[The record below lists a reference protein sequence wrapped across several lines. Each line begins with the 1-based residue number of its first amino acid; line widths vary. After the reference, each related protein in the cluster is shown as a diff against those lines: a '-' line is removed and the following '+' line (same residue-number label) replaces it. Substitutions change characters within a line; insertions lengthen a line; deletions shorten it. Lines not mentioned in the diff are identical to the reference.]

1 MTGLRTVL
9 LGCVAATAM
18 AGLASAQ
25 QMTTV
30 KVGMVRSITSG
41 STLIAIERGYYKE
54 VGINVEWENLDTSA
68 TALASLAQNQ
78 FQVVM
83 GGISA
88 GYFNALEKN
97 LPVVMSVSRA
107 STPIGHNLM
116 LRPDLVDV
124 IKSPK
129 DLKGRVIASN
139 GPGSISTYEIGKML
153 EPYGMTLNDVDVK
166 IFPFTQYNLAFQN
179 KAVDAGLVIP
189 PWTDQL
195 AKEGFAKPF
204 LDADKLVRPSPLA
217 ISVEFINTEWAKN
230 NPEVAR
236 NYYLA
241 TLRGIRDYCQAY
253 HGGAIRK
260 QLIDVLVKTGT
271 ERRPE
276 MLNEYV
282 WPARD
287 PYGEMFPESL
297 LDMQKWF
304 LENKFINKAF
314 PIERLVDRSFTDY
327 ARQKLGP
334 FVIENKDSK
343 LAGCGKAME
352 QG

>member
-1 MTGLRTVL
+1 
-9 LGCVAATAM
+9 
-18 AGLASAQ
+18 
-25 QMTTV
+25 
-30 KVGMVRSITSG
+30 MVRSITSG

-54 VGINVEWENLDTSA
+54 VGINIEWENLDTSA
-68 TALASLAQNQ
+68 TALAMLAQNR

-88 GYFNALEKN
+88 GYFNALEKD
-97 LPVVMSVSRA
+97 LPVVMTVSRA

-116 LRPDLVDV
+116 LRPDLAGT
-124 IKSPK
+124 IKSAK
-129 DLKGRVIASN
+129 DLKGKVVASN
-139 GPGSISTYEIGKML
+139 GPGSIATYEIGRML
-153 EPYGMTLNDVDVK
+153 EPHGLTLNDVEVK
-166 IFPFTQYNLAFQN
+166 IVPFTQYSLAFKN

-189 PWTDQL
+189 PWTSQL
-195 AKEGFAKPF
+195 EKDGLAVPF
-204 LDADKLVRPSPLA
+204 LDVDKLVHPSPLA
-217 ISVEFINTEWAKN
+217 ISVEFINTDWAKK

-253 HGGAIRK
+253 HGGAIRQ
-260 QLIDVLVKTGT
+260 QLMDVLVKTGT
-271 ERRPE
+271 EQRPE
-276 MLNEYV
+276 MLNVYT

-297 LDMQKWF
+297 LDMQKWY
-304 LENKFINKAF
+304 LESKFINKAF

-327 ARQKLGP
+327 AKAKLGP
-334 FVIENKDSK
+334 FVIENKASK
-343 LAGCGKAME
+343 LPGCGRSTE

>member
-1 MTGLRTVL
+1 MKGLRYL
-9 LGCVAATAM
+9 LLAGIAVTASGGIAA
-18 AGLASAQ
+18 AQ
-25 QMTTV
+25 KMDTV

-88 GYFNALEKN
+88 GFFNALDKN
-97 LPVVMSVSRA
+97 LPVAMAISRA
-107 STPIGHNLM
+107 STPIGHKLM
-116 LRPDLVDV
+116 LRPDLKDTV
-124 IKSPK
+124 KSAK

-153 EPYGMTLNDVDVK
+153 EPYGLTLNDVDVK
-166 IFPFTQYNLAFQN
+166 VFPFTQYNLAFKN
-179 KAVDAGLVIP
+179 KAVDAALAIP
-189 PWTDQL
+189 PWTSQL
-195 AKEGFAKPF
+195 EKDGFAIPFISADDTVKP
-204 LDADKLVRPSPLA
+204 APLA
-217 ISVEFINTEWAKN
+217 ISVEFFNTEWAKN
-230 NPEVAR
+230 NPDVAR
-236 NYYLA
+236 RYYLA
-241 TLRGIRDYCQAY
+241 TLRGVRDYCQAY

-260 QLIDVLVKTGT
+260 EFTDVLIKTGT

-276 MLNEYV
+276 MLNEYT

-297 LDMQKWF
+297 LDMQKWYV
-304 LENKFINKAF
+304 ENKFINKAF
-314 PIERLVDRSFTDY
+314 PIERLYDASFTKY
-327 ARQKLGP
+327 AKEKLGP
-334 FVIENKDSK
+334 FEVENKASK
-343 LAGCGKAME
+343 LKGCGM
-352 QG
+352 